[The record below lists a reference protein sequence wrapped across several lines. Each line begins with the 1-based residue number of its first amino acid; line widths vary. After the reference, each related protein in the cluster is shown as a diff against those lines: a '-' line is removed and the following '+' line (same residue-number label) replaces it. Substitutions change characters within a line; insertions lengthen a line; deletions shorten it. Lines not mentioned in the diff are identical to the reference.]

1 MILKSL
7 LTRRRWLRR
16 ILWLLLIVTF
26 AFITKFILHLVLPRN
41 FVAMGQKPK
50 LQLAGGAFQVTC
62 YCGLQQPKGIIILGS
77 GDGGWS
83 YWEENTAK
91 HLLDTGY
98 AVGGWDCR
106 KFADSR
112 NYDQAQL
119 CAGFI
124 AAVEAVRERTGA
136 GDAVP
141 VWYGGWSTGA
151 EQSVAAAACANRLPQ
166 LVGLLLAAPGTRRRY
181 GITSSDLLGGTPTGP
196 DSFALA
202 DMVMPLKGLRVVQFA
217 AGLDPLDDVDWI
229 QRLASPYHL
238 IHLPGTLHD
247 MGGAGPEFQSKM
259 DEAIDWTLQP
269 TPATP

>member
-16 ILWLLLIVTF
+16 VLWLLLIV
-26 AFITKFILHLVLPRN
+26 
-41 FVAMGQKPK
+41 M
-50 LQLAGGAFQVTC
+50 
-62 YCGLQQPKGIIILGS
+62 
-77 GDGGWS
+77 
-83 YWEENTAK
+83 
-91 HLLDTGY
+91 
-98 AVGGWDCR
+98 
-106 KFADSR
+106 FADSR
-112 NYDQAQL
+112 KYDQAQL

-166 LVGLLLAAPGTRRRY
+166 LVGLLLAAPGTRGRY

-202 DMVMPLKGLRVVQFA
+202 DMVMPLKRA
-217 AGLDPLDDVDWI
+217 A
-229 QRLASPYHL
+229 R
-238 IHLPGTLHD
+238 
-247 MGGAGPEFQSKM
+247 GAVRRRAGS
-259 DEAIDWTLQP
+259 TG
-269 TPATP
+269 